1 MNGRT
6 GTRTIVVAAAAALL
20 LTAASLFGLAALIPG
35 GPFSR
40 QGAPGASACSSP
52 SFAGPTV
59 HVTLSDMGAGM
70 MGGPRMRG
78 GMRLWADTTSV
89 PRGKVSFDVRN
100 AGTLT
105 HELVV
110 LPLPDGQA
118 AGTRAVGA
126 DGTVDESGSAGEA
139 SANCAEGAGEGILPG
154 SSSWATLELKPGR
167 YELICNLP
175 GHYSAGMYTVLT
187 VT

>member
-1 MNGRT
+1 MT
-6 GTRTIVVAAAAALL
+6 AARTIVLAAAAAVL
-20 LTAASLFGLAALIPG
+20 LTVASLVGLAFLLPG
-35 GPFSR
+35 GPFSPPAGPR
-40 QGAPGASACSSP
+40 QVTTCTAP

-59 HVTLSDMGAGM
+59 NVTLSDMGAGM
-70 MGGPRMRG
+70 MGAPGQRMRG
-78 GMRLWADTTSV
+78 GMRLWAGTTTV
-89 PRGKVSFDVRN
+89 PPGKVSFDVTN

-110 LPLPDGQA
+110 LPLADGQA

-126 DGTVDESGSAGEA
+126 DGRVDESGSAGEA
-139 SANCAEGAGEGILPG
+139 SATCADGAGEGILPG
-154 SSSWATLELKPGR
+154 SSSWVTLELKPGR
-167 YELICNLP
+167 YELVCNLP